1 MPHGNARLL
10 HTHTM
15 YCRCDEALLG
25 IHCLGHWDALFW
37 KSQDRESWSTQTP
50 GKPTS
55 LQSAGW
61 AKNNFI
67 LTLDVFVCPFICF
80 ASFQTNSFL
89 SCPVCY
95 CSSSSCRNLTNLSRR
110 SKARALHG
118 LGESL
123 CSCWALPVVSSF
135 KRNTPM
141 CEHLISQLCFSWWM
155 AKWVEG
161 MNTVNQMQW
170 MIHAPKMFWMMIL
183 KTVHI
188 MYSSTTGQEHKPG
201 HSGVVLLLGDICSGS
216 RTSP

>member
-1 MPHGNARLL
+1 M
-10 HTHTM
+10 
-15 YCRCDEALLG
+15 
-25 IHCLGHWDALFW
+25 
-37 KSQDRESWSTQTP
+37 S
-50 GKPTS
+50 
-55 LQSAGW
+55 
-61 AKNNFI
+61 
-67 LTLDVFVCPFICF
+67 VCPFICF

-95 CSSSSCRNLTNLSRR
+95 CSSSSCRNLTNLSHR

-135 KRNTPM
+135 KTLRKNTPM

-155 AKWVEG
+155 AKRVEG

-170 MIHAPKMFWMMIL
+170 MIHAPKMLSMMIL
-183 KTVHI
+183 KTVHK
-188 MYSSTTGQEHKPG
+188 MYSSATGQEHKPG